1 MIDKNYLVE
10 SKVIPINVN
19 VSDDKVLPY
28 MYPAFEQLRA
38 TLPIAL
44 YTALDAL
51 AEEDVKQWSVT
62 NSYVATNKA
71 NQTEVGVLKMWQS
84 VGTNSDSKPTT
95 ANTADWLELELGT
108 FLVNYVQ
115 PFLAHATFYG
125 YSINSGVNVSHQGL
139 QQISNETA
147 QPVTGNNLQAFLNY
161 WKNQKDLKRR
171 SMLNYLDDKS
181 NLLDGVTYTAVE
193 ASKKK
198 TSFQIRGIGRTV
210 GNDTSRIIDYGSTY

>member
-10 SKVIPINVN
+10 SKVIPINAN
-19 VSDDKVLPY
+19 VSDDKLFPY
-28 MYPAFEQLRA
+28 MYPSFDQLRA

-51 AEEDVKQWSVT
+51 AEEYVKQWSVT

-71 NQTEVGVLKMWQS
+71 NYTEVGVLKMWQS

-115 PFLAHATFYG
+115 PFLGLATYYG
-125 YSINSGVNVSHQGL
+125 YAVNGGVNSSHQGL
-139 QQISNETA
+139 QRISNETA
-147 QPVTGNNLQAFLNY
+147 QALTGTDLQSFLNF

-181 NLLDGVTYTAVE
+181 NLLDGVTYTAIE

-198 TSFQIRGIGRTV
+198 TSFQIRGIGRKI
-210 GNDTSRIIDYGSTY
+210 GEDTSRIIDYGSTY